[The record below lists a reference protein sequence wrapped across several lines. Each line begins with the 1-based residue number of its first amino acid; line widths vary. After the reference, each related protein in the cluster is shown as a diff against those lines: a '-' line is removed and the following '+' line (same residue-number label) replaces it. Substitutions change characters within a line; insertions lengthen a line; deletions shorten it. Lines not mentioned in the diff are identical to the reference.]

1 MGRAGTLSDRRRTD
15 DGRGGKITS
24 RTAAGTGTAE
34 TLEKDYL
41 AEVANYSNDPWEA
54 PQRASRLAASVKRYK
69 TSEML
74 RFIFATIAY
83 DPDPDLTPLTVRR
96 LCKALFGRT
105 GSQWLVVEVF
115 GEKGRQHRSADSN
128 PEVVEKMA
136 ARYRHAA
143 GLHWSAT
150 LAEIE
155 RVKRLYQTKIKT
167 SKKEVD

>member
-1 MGRAGTLSDRRRTD
+1 MRDKTREAMRLFLGGRCY
-15 DGRGGKITS
+15 
-24 RTAAGTGTAE
+24 TAE
-34 TLEKDYL
+34 KLEKDYL
-41 AEVANYSNDPWEA
+41 AEVANYSNDRWEA

-115 GEKGRQHRSADSN
+115 GEKGVST
-128 PEVVEKMA
+128 A
-136 ARYRHAA
+136 ARTAIRR
-143 GLHWSAT
+143 WW
-150 LAEIE
+150 
-155 RVKRLYQTKIKT
+155 
-167 SKKEVD
+167 KKWLPDIVMPPNYTGPQRWQKLNG